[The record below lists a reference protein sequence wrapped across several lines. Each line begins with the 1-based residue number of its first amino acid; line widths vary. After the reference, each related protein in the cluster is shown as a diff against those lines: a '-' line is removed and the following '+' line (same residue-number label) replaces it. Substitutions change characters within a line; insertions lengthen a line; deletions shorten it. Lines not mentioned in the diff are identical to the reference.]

1 MKWVPNPKEVW
12 KKYSTWALSTLVA
25 LPEAW
30 KMFPE
35 IQALFPAETA
45 LQIAGWIALAGL
57 IGRFILQKPKD
68 PPQ

>member
-1 MKWVPNPKEVW
+1 
-12 KKYSTWALSTLVA
+12 
-25 LPEAW
+25 
-30 KMFPE
+30 MFPE